1 VPIHVRT
8 SFSDAPGTWVVPEE
22 ATMEKV
28 VVSGVTASRDEAKIT
43 VEDVPDIA
51 GVAGKLF
58 APLAD
63 ANISVDMIVQNQ
75 SHHGTTDITFTV
87 PKGDRKRAMDMLRE
101 TVPEL
106 VGPNA
111 DKVLFDD
118 DISKVSVVGVGMRSH
133 AGVAKKMFQ
142 LLAAE
147 NINIQLISTS
157 EIKISCVI
165 ARKYAELAV
174 RALHEGFGLS
184 LPPSERSG
192 L

>member
-1 VPIHVRT
+1 
-8 SFSDAPGTWVVPEE
+8 
-22 ATMEKV
+22 MEKV

-43 VEDVPDIA
+43 VENVPDTA
-51 GVAGKLF
+51 GVAGRLF

-75 SHHGTTDITFTV
+75 SHDGRTDITFTV
-87 PKGDRKRAMDMLRE
+87 PKGDRKRAVDMLRE
-101 TVPEL
+101 HVPEL
-106 VGPNA
+106 VGA
-111 DKVLFDD
+111 TAERVAFDD

-174 RALHEGFGLS
+174 RTLHEGFGLS
-184 LPPSERSG
+184 LPPAERTG